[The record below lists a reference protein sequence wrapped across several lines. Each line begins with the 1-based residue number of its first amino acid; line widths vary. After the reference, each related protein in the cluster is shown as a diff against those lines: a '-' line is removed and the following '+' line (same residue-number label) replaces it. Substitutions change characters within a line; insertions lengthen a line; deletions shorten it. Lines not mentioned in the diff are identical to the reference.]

1 MPGHE
6 LENFYDLLVSKI
18 SYSHRAG
25 VFHALCH
32 TTVFVFQIECK
43 RPKGFSHAEEMKKS
57 AGGLQSAV
65 RPPVGPGQSSGGGQ
79 RGEAPG
85 RSAHLCFENLLL

>member
-1 MPGHE
+1 MSWKTFMICLFQKFHILIE
-6 LENFYDLLVSKI
+6 Q
-18 SYSHRAG
+18 G